1 MGLEC
6 VSTQSA
12 MLNFMARLPIDAE
25 RHFIPK
31 SGIFAQTPKWYQF
44 KARSM
49 ISQGNTWLGCLHG
62 DLGFHRTRLVLAD
75 EGGVG
80 KTKSAAICAN
90 YLLNNGD
97 GAPVL
102 ILVEPRQRKSW
113 YHKLRRVLP
122 RHQQILWKGSAGN
135 TLKHPKESTVYVC
148 SKYSLHKHI
157 DELKSTWKP
166 DQFSLV
172 VIDECHKN
180 KPQAQSHEADTL
192 EEDHEADKSIE
203 PAERKGTGRN
213 YQAEKTVCTYAR
225 YALGITA
232 SPLGIQPSDVWYI
245 GEKIG
250 VPESHRAFFGCE
262 SREQFNGE
270 ARTSTWKKWAELNQ
284 EQGLRNCIEGF
295 FQSPDTIDKEAWKEF
310 VAAYSK
316 PLSELLPVDDQS
328 LFIKSLEAFDYI
340 DQTKLFELLSE
351 LNPFSPFMSIT
362 LRSDLG
368 AEADTLFRTMRVHT
382 VSALF
387 PQHALIELHQW
398 HNHGKAYE
406 AKRLHSHPGEWYKKP
421 ESSELTY
428 FHEPMKEDPRLTHL
442 LGFIQKSIN
451 NRQDGQRG
459 GMVIFADYLDTVKYI
474 KDALETAWKDLSIE
488 NKPHLAVQPITG
500 ETDDAESAPYLHDD
514 GTQYAFTASQ
524 NEFHVVIGTSAIE
537 QGVDMPWADVIVHW
551 DLHPNPRT
559 LEQRTWRLD
568 RHNEDH
574 YTSAFDVVYFW
585 TGFDGLKEQLGRMM
599 SRTELYDQ
607 MLGRPTVGELWPCSE
622 KVEFVR
628 AYTGESKSFIHQEST
643 ELAETWSTTLKLNQG
658 LPEHQQINLFR
669 WVANHSQDDLD
680 EEAAGK
686 GQLRLKN
693 GANDADVLQ
702 QIRKLAL
709 YADGHDREALAELGN
724 PTNHNPAEG
733 HWLGVD
739 GFSTPTDHRRVR
751 TVTLNPKGAFL
762 GEMLRK
768 HPSNQ
773 ALVTPSLNGQTGII
787 FSIDPVPLE
796 GQSYSMRSLS
806 EIDAKYFRRHDACD
820 LHHLADQTQEPRPL
834 NMEDEHM
841 LLQLLK
847 QLGEANQVTSAPDL
861 ADGIQAKIE
870 AYKDQ
875 QFEQVQAQAMS
886 LYDQLVEEKQAVE
899 TKIGDWNSQGIES
912 SEDQWRMDGLKRQLR
927 RVEHQIQSIADC
939 LDCELSSTD
948 NFTVNLR
955 LIEVS
960 K

>member
-1 MGLEC
+1 

-12 MLNFMARLPIDAE
+12 MLNFVARLPIDGE

-31 SGIFAQTPKWYQF
+31 SGIYAQTPKWYQF

-49 ISQGNTWLGCLHG
+49 ISEDNTWLGCLHE
-62 DLGFHRTRLVLAD
+62 DLGFHRTRLILAD

-135 TLKHPKESTVYVC
+135 TLKHPKDRTVYVC

-180 KPQAQSHEADTL
+180 KPRAQSHEADI
-192 EEDHEADKSIE
+192 EAEDHGADKS
-203 PAERKGTGRN
+203 AEQLTAKKGTGRN

-232 SPLGIQPSDVWYI
+232 SPLGIQPTDVWYI

-250 VPESHRAFFGCE
+250 IPEPYRAFFGRE
-262 SREQFNGE
+262 SREQFDGE
-270 ARTSTWKKWAELNQ
+270 ARISTWKKWAELNQ
-284 EQGLRNCIEGF
+284 EHGLRECLEEF
-295 FQSPDTIDKEAWKEF
+295 FQSPNAIEQETWEKF
-310 VAAYSK
+310 VAAYSQ
-316 PLSELLPVDDQS
+316 PLSELLPVNDRT
-328 LFIKSLEAFDYI
+328 LFVKSLKTFDYS
-340 DQTKLFELLSE
+340 DQAKLFELLSE

-368 AEADTLFRTMRVHT
+368 GEADELFRTMRVNT
-382 VSALF
+382 LSAPF
-387 PQHALIELHQW
+387 PQHALEELNGWHQD
-398 HNHGKAYE
+398 GKAYE
-406 AKRLHSHPGEWYKKP
+406 AKRLHSHPAEMYKKP
-421 ESSELTY
+421 ESSEFTH
-428 FHEPMKEDPRLTHL
+428 FMQKMEDPRFNHV

-451 NRQDGQRG
+451 NRQDGRRG
-459 GMVIFADYLDTVKYI
+459 GMVIFADYLDTVNYI
-474 KDALETAWKDLSIE
+474 KTALETAWKDLPLE
-488 NKPHLAVQPITG
+488 NKPHLVVQRITG
-500 ETDDAESAPYLHDD
+500 ETDDIESAPYLHDD
-514 GTQYAFTASQ
+514 GAHYAFTASQ
-524 NEFHVVIGTSAIE
+524 TEFHLVIGTSAIE

-568 RHNEDH
+568 RHNEAH
-574 YTSAFDVVYFW
+574 YATEFEVVYFW

-599 SRTELYDQ
+599 SRIELYDQ
-607 MLGRPTVGELWPCSE
+607 MLGRPTVAELWPGSE
-622 KVEFVR
+622 EVAFVR
-628 AYTGESKSFIHQEST
+628 EYTGDSKSFIHQEST
-643 ELAETWSTTLKLNQG
+643 ELAETWRTTLRLNQG
-658 LPEHQQINLFR
+658 LAEHQQINLFR
-669 WVANHSQDDLD
+669 WVANRSKDELD
-680 EEAAGK
+680 EDAAGE

-693 GANDADVLQ
+693 GAKDVDVLQ

-709 YADGHDREALAELGN
+709 YADGHDREALAELSLS
-724 PTNHNPAEG
+724 TNHDPKEG

-751 TVTLNPKGAFL
+751 TVTLNPKGVFM

-773 ALVTPSLNGQTGII
+773 ALVTPSLNGKTGII

-796 GQSYSMRSLS
+796 GQSHSMRSLS
-806 EIDAKYFRRHDACD
+806 EITAQYLRRHDNCD

-847 QLGEANQVTSAPDL
+847 QLSEADQMASAPDL
-861 ADGIQAKIE
+861 TAEIQAKIE

-875 QFEQVQAQAMS
+875 QFEQAQTECMR
-886 LYDQLVEEKQAVE
+886 LYERLVEERQAVE
-899 TKIGDWNSQGIES
+899 QKISDLESQGIES
-912 SEDQWRMDGLKRQLR
+912 SEDQWRMDGLERQFR
-927 RVEHQIQSIADC
+927 RLDHQIQSIADC
-939 LDCELSSTD
+939 LDRELSSTD

-955 LIEVS
+955 LHEVS
-960 K
+960 E

>member
-1 MGLEC
+1 M
-6 VSTQSA
+6 STQSA
-12 MLNFMARLPIDAE
+12 MLNFVARLPIDAE

-31 SGIFAQTPKWYQF
+31 SGIYAQTPKWYQF

-49 ISQGNTWLGCLHG
+49 ISEENTWLGSLNE

-135 TLKHPKESTVYVC
+135 TLKHPKNRTVYVC

-180 KPQAQSHEADTL
+180 KPQAQSHEADTHA
-192 EEDHEADKSIE
+192 EDHEADKSIE
-203 PAERKGTGRN
+203 QAERKRTGRN

-250 VPESHRAFFGCE
+250 VPESYRAFFGSE
-262 SREQFNGE
+262 SREQFDGE

-295 FQSPDTIDKEAWKEF
+295 FQSPEAIDQEAWKDF
-310 VAAYSK
+310 VADYSK

-328 LFIKSLEAFDYI
+328 LFIKSLKAFDYK

-368 AEADTLFRTMRVHT
+368 AEADALFRTMRVST
-382 VSALF
+382 LSAPF
-387 PQHALIELHQW
+387 PQHALEELHEW
-398 HNHGKAYE
+398 HHDGKAYE
-406 AKRLHSHPGEWYKKP
+406 AKRLHSHPGEMYKKP
-421 ESSELTY
+421 ESSEFTH
-428 FHEPMKEDPRLTHL
+428 FMQKMEDPRFKHV
-442 LGFIQKSIN
+442 LGFIEKSIN
-451 NRQDGQRG
+451 NRQNGQRR

-474 KDALETAWKDLSIE
+474 KDALKTAWKDLPLE
-488 NKPHLAVQPITG
+488 NKPHLVVQPITG

-514 GTQYAFTASQ
+514 GTHYAFTASQ
-524 NEFHVVIGTSAIE
+524 TEFHVVIGTSAIE

-568 RHNEDH
+568 RHNEEH
-574 YTSAFDVVYFW
+574 YATAFDVVYFW
-585 TGFDGLKEQLGRMM
+585 TGFEGLEEQLGRMM

-607 MLGRPTVGELWPCSE
+607 MLGRPTVAELWPGIQE
-622 KVEFVR
+622 VKFVR
-628 AYTGESKSFIHQEST
+628 TYTGESKSFIHQEST
-643 ELAETWSTTLKLNQG
+643 ELAETWRTSLQLNQG
-658 LPEHQQINLFR
+658 LAEHQQINLFR
-669 WVANHSQDDLD
+669 WVANRSQDDFD
-680 EEAAGK
+680 EGATGE
-686 GQLRLKN
+686 GQLRLKD
-693 GANDADVLQ
+693 GSKDVLH

-709 YADGHDREALAELGN
+709 YADGHDREALAELGLS
-724 PTNHNPAEG
+724 TNHDPEKG

-739 GFSTPTDHRRVR
+739 GFSTPTDRQRVR
-751 TVTLNPKGAFL
+751 TVTLNPKGTFV

-768 HPSNQ
+768 HPSDL
-773 ALVTPSLNGQTGII
+773 ALATPSVRGQSGIM
-787 FSIDPVPLE
+787 FSIDPVPVE
-796 GQSYSMRSLS
+796 GQSHSMRSLS
-806 EIDAKYFRRHDACD
+806 EIAAQYLRRHDACD

-847 QLGEANQVTSAPDL
+847 QLGEAKLATSKSIL
-861 ADGIQAKIE
+861 STEIQAKIE
-870 AYKDQ
+870 AYKHQ
-875 QFEQVQAQAMS
+875 QVEQAHAEAVR
-886 LYDQLVEEKQAVE
+886 LYERLVGEQQGVE
-899 TKIGDWNSQGIES
+899 TKISDLKSQGIES
-912 SEDQWRMDGLKRQLR
+912 SEDQWRMDVLNRQLR
-927 RVEHQIQSIADC
+927 RVKHQIQSIADC
-939 LDCELSSTD
+939 LGRELSSTD

-955 LIEVS
+955 LHEVS
-960 K
+960 E

>member
-1 MGLEC
+1 
-6 VSTQSA
+6 
-12 MLNFMARLPIDAE
+12 MLNFVARLPIDAE
-25 RHFIPK
+25 RHYIPK

-49 ISQGNTWLGCLHG
+49 ISEGNTWLGCLHE
-62 DLGFHRTRLVLAD
+62 DLGVHRTRLVLAD

-90 YLLNNGD
+90 YLLNTGD

-135 TLKHPKESTVYVC
+135 TLKHPKDRTVYVC

-157 DELKSTWKP
+157 DELKSTWKQ

-180 KPQAQSHEADTL
+180 KSQAQSHEADTHA
-192 EEDHEADKSIE
+192 EDHAADKSIE
-203 PAERKGTGRN
+203 PAERNGTGRN
-213 YQAEKTVCTYAR
+213 YQAEKTVCMYAR

-250 VPESHRAFFGCE
+250 VPEPYRAFFGRE
-262 SREQFNGE
+262 NREQFDGE

-284 EQGLRNCIEGF
+284 ERGLRDCIEGF
-295 FQSPDTIDKEAWKEF
+295 FQSPDTIDKEAWKKF
-310 VAAYSK
+310 VAAYGK

-328 LFIKSLEAFDYI
+328 LFIKSLEAFDYS

-368 AEADTLFRTMRVHT
+368 AEADALFRTMRVHT
-382 VSALF
+382 LSAPF
-387 PQHALIELHQW
+387 PQHALEELHGW
-398 HNHGKAYE
+398 HHDGKAYE
-406 AKRLHSHPGEWYKKP
+406 AKRLHSHPGKMYKKP
-421 ESSELTY
+421 ESSEFTH
-428 FHEPMKEDPRLTHL
+428 FHQPLKEDPRFRHVVAL
-442 LGFIQKSIN
+442 IEKSITN
-451 NRQDGQRG
+451 KQNGQRS
-459 GMVIFADYLDTVKYI
+459 GMVIFADYLDTVEYI
-474 KDALETAWKDLSIE
+474 KDGLKAAWKDLSLE
-488 NKPHLAVQPITG
+488 NKPYLAIQPITG
-500 ETDDAESAPYLHDD
+500 ETDDAESARYLHDD
-514 GTQYAFTASQ
+514 GTHYAFAASQ

-568 RHNEDH
+568 RHNEEH
-574 YTSAFDVVYFW
+574 YTTAFDVVYFW

-599 SRTELYDQ
+599 SRIELYDQ
-607 MLGRPTVGELWPCSE
+607 MLGRPTVAELWPGSE
-622 KVEFVR
+622 GVEFVR
-628 AYTGESKSFIHQEST
+628 EYTGKSKSFIHQEST
-643 ELAETWSTTLKLNQG
+643 ELAETWRTTLHLNQG
-658 LPEHQQINLFR
+658 LAEHQQINLFR

-680 EEAAGK
+680 EEAAGD

-693 GANDADVLQ
+693 GAKDVDVLQ

-709 YADGHDREALAELGN
+709 YADGHDREALAELGLS
-724 PTNHNPAEG
+724 TNHDPEKG

-739 GFSTPTDHRRVR
+739 GFSVPTDRRRVR
-751 TVTLNPKGAFL
+751 TVTLNPKGAFMS
-762 GEMLRK
+762 EMLRK

-773 ALVTPSLNGQTGII
+773 ALVTRSSNGQSNII
-787 FSIDPVPLE
+787 FSIDPVPVE
-796 GQSYSMRSLS
+796 GQSHSMRSLS
-806 EIDAKYFRRHDACD
+806 EITSRYLRRHDASN
-820 LHHLADQTQEPRPL
+820 LHLLAGQSPNPRPL
-834 NMEDEHM
+834 TMEDEHM
-841 LLQLLK
+841 LLQLLN
-847 QLGEANQVTSAPDL
+847 QLGKAKL
-861 ADGIQAKIE
+861 ATLKSELSTEIQAKIE
-870 AYKDQ
+870 AYKNQ
-875 QFEQVQAQAMS
+875 QVEQVQAEAVG
-886 LYDQLVEEKQAVE
+886 LYERLEEEQRGVEEKKKE
-899 TKIGDWNSQGIES
+899 WESQGIES
-912 SEDQWRMDGLKRQLR
+912 SEGQWRVDGLKRQSR
-927 RVEHQIQSIADC
+927 RLADQMQSIADC
-939 LDCELSSTD
+939 LDRELSSTE

-955 LIEVS
+955 LHEVS
-960 K
+960 E

>member
-1 MGLEC
+1 
-6 VSTQSA
+6 
-12 MLNFMARLPIDAE
+12 MLNFVARLPIDAE

-49 ISQGNTWLGCLHG
+49 ISPGNTWLGCLHE

-180 KPQAQSHEADTL
+180 KPQAQSQEADTHD
-192 EEDHEADKSIE
+192 EDHEADKSIE
-203 PAERKGTGRN
+203 PTERKGTGRN
-213 YQAEKTVCTYAR
+213 YQAEKTACTYAR

-250 VPESHRAFFGCE
+250 VPERYRWFFGSE
-262 SREQFNGE
+262 SREQFDGE

-295 FQSPDTIDKEAWKEF
+295 FQSPDVIDQEAWNKF
-310 VAAYSK
+310 VTAYGK
-316 PLSELLPVDDQS
+316 PLSELLPVNDQP
-328 LFIKSLEAFDYI
+328 LFIKSLKAFDYT

-368 AEADTLFRTMRVHT
+368 AEADALFRTMRVHT
-382 VSALF
+382 LSAPF
-387 PQHALIELHQW
+387 PQHALEELHGW
-398 HNHGKAYE
+398 YHDGKAYE
-406 AKRLHSHPGEWYKKP
+406 AKRLHSHPGKMYKKP
-421 ESSELTY
+421 ESSEFTH
-428 FHEPMKEDPRLTHL
+428 FHQPLEEDPRFKHVID
-442 LGFIQKSIN
+442 FIEKSIT
-451 NRQDGQRG
+451 NRQNGQRS
-459 GMVIFADYLDTVKYI
+459 GMVIFADYLDTVEYI
-474 KDALETAWKDLSIE
+474 KDGLKAAWKELSLE
-488 NKPHLAVQPITG
+488 NKPYLAVQAITG
-500 ETDDAESAPYLHDD
+500 ETDDTDSAPYLHDD
-514 GTQYAFTASQ
+514 GTHYAFAASQ

-568 RHNEDH
+568 RHNENH
-574 YTSAFDVVYFW
+574 YTTVFDVVYFW

-607 MLGRPTVGELWPCSE
+607 MLGRPTVAELWPGSE

-643 ELAETWSTTLKLNQG
+643 ELAETWRTTLQLNQG
-658 LPEHQQINLFR
+658 LAEHQQINLFR
-669 WVANHSQDDLD
+669 WVTNYSQDDLD
-680 EEAAGK
+680 EEAAGD
-686 GQLRLKN
+686 GRLRLKN
-693 GANDADVLQ
+693 GAEGVDVLQ

-709 YADGHDREALAELGN
+709 YADGHDREALAELGL
-724 PTNHNPAEG
+724 PTNHDPGTG

-739 GFSTPTDHRRVR
+739 GFATPTGLRRVR
-751 TVTLNPKGAFL
+751 TVTLNPKGAFVS
-762 GEMLRK
+762 EMLRK

-773 ALVTPSLNGQTGII
+773 ALVTPSLNGQNSIM

-796 GQSYSMRSLS
+796 GQSSSMRSLS
-806 EIDAKYFRRHDACD
+806 QIDAQYFRRHDACD
-820 LHHLADQTQEPRPL
+820 LHHLADRTQEPRPL

-861 ADGIQAKIE
+861 KAEIQAKIE
-870 AYKDQ
+870 AYKDHR
-875 QFEQVQAQAMS
+875 FKQVQAQAMS
-886 LYDQLVEEKQAVE
+886 LFDQLVEEQQAVE
-899 TKIGDWNSQGIES
+899 TKIGDLKSQGIES
-912 SEDQWRMDGLKRQLR
+912 SEDQRRMDGLNRQLR
-927 RVEHQIQSIADC
+927 RVNHQIQSIADC
-939 LDCELSSTD
+939 LDRELSSTE

-955 LIEVS
+955 LREVS